1 MRGVTTEDAT
11 RSARVA
17 PGARAPSRKARAG
30 ANRLDVL
37 LSLAQSDLH
46 ARYGRG
52 PWQLIKWLID
62 PFAVVGVYLLLIT
75 FVLDRG
81 GPAPG
86 LSLACAIVPFQL
98 VMLTVTS
105 GMGAITLRSSILLNM
120 DFDRVL
126 IPAAAALTETVAFA
140 ASFLL
145 IALMMAAYAVAPT
158 AAVAW
163 LPLVIVVTIVFA
175 VACAYPSALIGLW
188 LWDLRPFVV
197 SFVRAMY
204 FVAPGL
210 VALSTIHGHAHDF
223 FKLNP
228 LTGLFEA
235 FRAVLL
241 YGHGPAAWM
250 LLIPLAWAAGLLA
263 IGLPLYLVEQ
273 RQFAKVLG

>member
-1 MRGVTTEDAT
+1 MPVVTTDDAT
-11 RSARVA
+11 DSARVTS
-17 PGARAPSRKARAG
+17 GALAASRRPRTAAT
-30 ANRLDVL
+30 RLDVL

-62 PFAVVGVYLLLIT
+62 PFAVVGVYLMLVT

-105 GMGAITLRSSILLNM
+105 GMGTVTLRSSILLNM
-120 DFDRVL
+120 AFDRML

-145 IALMMAAYAVAPT
+145 IALMMAAYGVAPT
-158 AAVAW
+158 GAVVW
-163 LPLVIVVTIVFA
+163 LPLVIVVTVVFA
-175 VACAYPSALIGLW
+175 VACAYPAALIGLW

-210 VALSTIHGHAHDF
+210 VALSTIHGRAQELF
-223 FKLNP
+223 RINP

-241 YGHGPAAWM
+241 YGHRPAAWM
-250 LLIPLAWAAGLLA
+250 LLIPLLAAALLFA
-263 IGLPLYLVEQ
+263 IGLPLYMIEQ

>member
-1 MRGVTTEDAT
+1 MTMDDAT
-11 RSARVA
+11 ESARVA
-17 PGARAPSRKARAG
+17 PGARAPSRKARTG
-30 ANRLDVL
+30 AARLDVL

-62 PFAVVGVYLLLIT
+62 PFAVVGIYLLLIT

-105 GMGAITLRSSILLNM
+105 GMGAIALRSSILLNM
-120 DFDRVL
+120 NFDRVL

-145 IALMMAAYAVAPT
+145 IALMMAAYGVAPT

-163 LPLVIVVTIVFA
+163 LPLVVVVTIAFA

-210 VALSTIHGHAHDF
+210 VTLSTIRGRAHDF

-241 YGHGPAAWM
+241 YGHRPAAWM
-250 LLIPLAWAAGLLA
+250 LLIPLAWTAALLA
-263 IGLPLYLVEQ
+263 VGLPLYLREQ